1 MEDEEVRQIIQT
13 IILSILPVKNMK
25 DVILEQ
31 LKDRSE
37 GRSMEETCFR
47 TLSLT
52 TVSFTSTKNILL
64 LSPAIVQRCYTS
76 YFKTQYEGHKEKTS
90 LPLAQND
97 NLENII
103 ILKIQEFQ
111 IYVYPEICLSS

>member
-13 IILSILPVKNMK
+13 IILSILPVKNMI

-31 LKDRSE
+31 LKGGSE

-52 TVSFTSTKNILL
+52 TVSFTSPKNILL
-64 LSPAIVQRCYTS
+64 PSPAIVQRCYTS
-76 YFKTQYEGHKEKTS
+76 YFKTQYEGHIEKTS
-90 LPLAQND
+90 LPLAQN

-103 ILKIQEFQ
+103 ILKIQQFQ

>member
-1 MEDEEVRQIIQT
+1 MRQTIQT
-13 IILSILPVKNMK
+13 KPLSIQPVKDMK
-25 DVILEQ
+25 DVPLE
-31 LKDRSE
+31 LKDGSE
-37 GRSMEETCFR
+37 GRSMEETGFR

-52 TVSFTSTKNILL
+52 TVSFTSAKNILP

-76 YFKTQYEGHKEKTS
+76 YFKTQYEGHIEKTS

-103 ILKIQEFQ
+103 ILKIQEF
-111 IYVYPEICLSS
+111 